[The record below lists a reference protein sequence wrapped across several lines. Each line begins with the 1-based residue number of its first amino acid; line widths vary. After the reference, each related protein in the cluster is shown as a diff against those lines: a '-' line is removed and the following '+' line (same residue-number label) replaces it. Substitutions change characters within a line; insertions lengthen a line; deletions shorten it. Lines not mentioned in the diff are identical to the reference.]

1 MTRTYLIEL
10 GRTVQKHSKYHHYID
25 DVNHAMGEIYEA
37 VFLSRPILFYFADN
51 HPIAAIYKHTL
62 YAIRPTS
69 ARRAGIIRGLYLSKQ
84 CTTKVFLYSTTNV
97 RLYRDD
103 EGVVYDPLSISKNC
117 DYADVIPI
125 PTV

>member
-10 GRTVQKHSKYHHYID
+10 GRTLQKHSKYHHYID
-25 DVNHAMGEIYEA
+25 DLNHNMGEIYEA

-51 HPIAAIYKHTL
+51 NPIAVIYKRTL
-62 YAIRPTS
+62 YVIRPTS

-84 CTTKVFLYSTTNV
+84 CNTKVFLYSTTNIK
-97 RLYRDD
+97 LFRDQ
-103 EGVVYDPLSISKNC
+103 EGDVYDPLSISKNC

>member
-10 GRTVQKHSKYHHYID
+10 GRTLQKQSKYHHYVD
-25 DVNHAMGEIYEA
+25 EVNHNMGEIYEA
-37 VFLSRPILFYFADN
+37 VFLSRPILFYFADDN
-51 HPIAAIYKHTL
+51 PIAAIYKRTL
-62 YAIRPTS
+62 YAIKPTS

-84 CTTKVFLYSTTNV
+84 CTTKVFLYSTTSIK
-97 RLYRDD
+97 LFRDEYGD
-103 EGVVYDPLSISKNC
+103 VYDPLAISKNC